1 MNLARVERYL
11 APLLSAMESG
21 EPITVH
27 SSAAEKNVPQ
37 QIPWPRNLY
46 LAGTV
51 NMDEST
57 HPFSDKVLDRAFTL
71 EFWDVDLARFFSR
84 YPRRHPAAEA
94 VLHAL
99 HDALEPARRHFGY
112 RTAGEVIDFVLAME
126 AAGESVESALDH
138 AVFSKILPKLRGEDE
153 PALRDALKT
162 AKGITTEARLPR
174 SSGRLALMLQRLE
187 GSGVTRFWS

>member
-1 MNLARVERYL
+1 
-11 APLLSAMESG
+11 
-21 EPITVH
+21 
-27 SSAAEKNVPQ
+27 
-37 QIPWPRNLY
+37 
-46 LAGTV
+46 
-51 NMDEST
+51 
-57 HPFSDKVLDRAFTL
+57 
-71 EFWDVDLARFFSR
+71 
-84 YPRRHPAAEA
+84 

-126 AAGESVESALDH
+126 AAGETVESALDH

-174 SSGRLALMLQRLE
+174 SSGHLALMLQRLE